1 MSVGSRIRRVTARMA
16 RLFVI
21 LSSLDLFACA
31 SALAQALSQISGTV
45 KESRHDDPRGDH
57 VRSITSDATHPSAT
71 TAPHR
76 FLQFAM
82 KYLF

>member
-1 MSVGSRIRRVTARMA
+1 MA
-16 RLFVI
+16 LG
-21 LSSLDLFACA
+21 
-31 SALAQALSQISGTV
+31 QALSQVSGTV